1 MGSRI
6 QKESYVQINNR
17 PQSIVDFR
25 ESSTGRQA
33 NNVLCNGKDNT
44 NDSNDLL
51 VA

>member
-6 QKESYVQINNR
+6 QKESYVQNNR

-25 ESSTGRQA
+25 ESSTRRQA